1 MISASVTPMVGS
13 ASASDTILLSLDN
26 PHLVLQGGDSANL
39 TLTIEN
45 NGSSIEHY
53 NISLHTD
60 GLSNVWS
67 VNLVNNT
74 TSAVIP
80 TQTTTVDLV
89 VVLAVGALPSD
100 SGSFVVNVSEQD
112 GDLYSTV
119 TAYVTVEPSYAS
131 SLSFNAINGPLQQML
146 AGTTANYTIDV
157 NNDGNAPDTILLDVD
172 AEPDLTGF
180 WSNHSNST
188 GNQNQSNNTNTTINV
203 PSNVLMYGNSYIYT
217 NNVDT
222 ILANLF
228 DSVGEHNSTIA
239 KTGGGMKIPQHW
251 DNINTSGNT
260 WNTSL
265 RDSGHVWDFV
275 VLQDQSQV
283 PGLSRSNQDWIDS
296 KDSAILIADEVESEG
311 SEVMLMMTWGY
322 RNGDVTNS
330 MIYSNFTNM
339 QDRLEDGYTDYH
351 DNMTTQSRDVWI
363 APVGLGFK
371 NVYYS
376 VMASGANP
384 ALPGNTFYDLYTS
397 DGSHPSLSGAYLA
410 ACVLYS
416 AMTGNASVDTND
428 SISGLS
434 AALKLELQQAADDTV
449 FN

>member
-1 MISASVTPMVGS
+1 MSRSASKAMLFVILMISASVTPMVGS

-188 GNQNQSNNTNTTINV
+188 GNQNQSNNTNATINV

-239 KTGGGMKIPQHW
+239 
-251 DNINTSGNT
+251 
-260 WNTSL
+260 
-265 RDSGHVWDFV
+265 
-275 VLQDQSQV
+275 
-283 PGLSRSNQDWIDS
+283 
-296 KDSAILIADEVESEG
+296 
-311 SEVMLMMTWGY
+311 
-322 RNGDVTNS
+322 
-330 MIYSNFTNM
+330 
-339 QDRLEDGYTDYH
+339 
-351 DNMTTQSRDVWI
+351 
-363 APVGLGFK
+363 
-371 NVYYS
+371 
-376 VMASGANP
+376 
-384 ALPGNTFYDLYTS
+384 
-397 DGSHPSLSGAYLA
+397 
-410 ACVLYS
+410 
-416 AMTGNASVDTND
+416 
-428 SISGLS
+428 
-434 AALKLELQQAADDTV
+434 
-449 FN
+449 